1 MSDNDKA
8 KVNLDLLKKL
18 VSGLE
23 KSLGT
28 AEAMNPETGD
38 VTEYIAELARA
49 SGLAGVIAQEA
60 GMLVKDIYTLVRMS
74 TMSTGASEG
83 DVMAELDKLFAPAPK
98 RNAN

>member
-1 MSDNDKA
+1 MSNNDKA

-38 VTEYIAELARA
+38 ITEYISELARA

-74 TMSTGASEG
+74 TMSAGAPEG
-83 DVMAELDKLFAPAPK
+83 DIMAELDKLLGPTPK